1 MDVRTLCLAVLT
13 KGEATGYEIKKMF
26 EEGPFAHFQSASFG
40 SIYPALSRLLADGL
54 VEARAQ
60 EQDGR
65 PDKKVYSITEAGN
78 AVVDAALTI
87 APEPDTFRSDFLF
100 LLYFASRLSDERVNE
115 LVDRRIELYRHK
127 QGHICEQMTMR
138 EANQCNGDPGREF
151 VAGFGIAIYKAAA
164 DYLEAN
170 RATLLEHLRAARA
183 RTAEAAE

>member
-40 SIYPALSRLLADGL
+40 SIYPALSRLLSDGL

-65 PDKKVYSITEAGN
+65 PDKKVYSITPAGN
-78 AVVDAALTI
+78 AMVDAALTVT
-87 APEPDTFRSDFLF
+87 PEEDTFRSDFLF
-100 LLYFASRLSDERVNE
+100 LLFFATRLPEARVIE
-115 LVDRRIELYRHK
+115 LIDRRIELYRSKHE
-127 QGHICEQMTMR
+127 HIAGQLAERAVSDCT
-138 EANQCNGDPGREF
+138 GDPGCDA
-151 VAGFGIAIYKAAA
+151 VAGFGIALYRTAA
-164 DYLEAN
+164 DYLESN
-170 RATLLEHLRAARA
+170 RDTLIEQLRAARA

>member
-40 SIYPALSRLLADGL
+40 SIYPALSRLLAEGL

-65 PDKKVYSITEAGN
+65 PDKKVYSITPAGD
-78 AVVDAALTI
+78 AVFSAALTTT
-87 APEPDTFRSDFLF
+87 PEADIFRSDFLF
-100 LLYFASRLSDERVNE
+100 LLFFAARIPEARVIE
-115 LVDRRIELYRHK
+115 LIDRRIEMYRGK
-127 QGHICEQMTMR
+127 YAHITGMVADRRARGC
-138 EANQCNGDPGREF
+138 ASDPGRDA
-151 VAGFGIAIYKAAA
+151 VAGFGAALYEAAA
-164 DYLEAN
+164 NYLESN
-170 RATLLEHLRAARA
+170 RDSLIEHLRAARA

>member
-13 KGEATGYEIKKMF
+13 KGEATGYEIKKVF

-40 SIYPALSRLLADGL
+40 SIYPALSRLLAEGL

-87 APEPDTFRSDFLF
+87 DPEPDTFRSDLLF
-100 LLYFASRLSDERVNE
+100 LLYFAARLSDERVND
-115 LVDRRIELYRHK
+115 LIDRRIKLYRTK
-127 QGHICEQMTMR
+127 QAHICTQMTAR
-138 EANQCNGDPGREF
+138 EATQCNGDPGREF
-151 VAGFGIAIYKAAA
+151 VAGFGIAIYAAAA

-170 RATLLEHLRAARA
+170 RTSLLERLRAARA